1 MASATVKQPEK
12 TLWDHVSSYLLTNAL
27 TVGYEMQR
35 LVPDSLLFGSFIMY
49 FLSGNTTWGVLTLFL
64 FETVVLAH
72 TGIAAGFQAYQ
83 GFVGGQKD
91 VACRPG
97 FRQPR
102 FDLTRFFIRDR
113 YPSVG
118 LFTVGALATYMASTI
133 GYFTDTL
140 RAMGT
145 EWQSRIT
152 VSYIFIALLLVL
164 FVLIHS
170 LSGCETMG
178 EIITAIICGVV
189 VGILLFYIN
198 FLIFGAEGINIL
210 GLPLL
215 VDKSQTS
222 TPIYVCLKENSN
234 Q

>member
-1 MASATVKQPEK
+1 MASSSLKQPEK
-12 TLWDHVSSYLLTNAL
+12 TLWDHVSSYLLTNTL
-27 TVGYEMQR
+27 TVGYEIQR

-64 FETVVLAH
+64 FETVILAH
-72 TGIAAGFQAYQ
+72 TGIATGFQAYQ
-83 GFVGGQKD
+83 GFLGGQKD
-91 VACRPG
+91 LACRPG

-113 YPSVG
+113 YPSVS
-118 LFTVGALATYMASTI
+118 LFTIGALSTYMASTI

-152 VSYIFIALLLVL
+152 VSYIFIALLLIL
-164 FVLIHS
+164 FVLIHN
-170 LSGCETMG
+170 LSGWESFG
-178 EIITAIICGVV
+178 ELLIALVCGVI
-189 VGILLFYIN
+189 VGILFFYIN
-198 FLIFGAEGINIL
+198 FLIFGPEGINIL

-215 VDKSQTS
+215 VDKSQTAA
-222 TPIYVCLKENSN
+222 PIYVCLKENSN

>member
-1 MASATVKQPEK
+1 MASTVVKQPEK
-12 TLWDHVSSYLLTNAL
+12 TFWDHISSYLVTNTF
-27 TVGYEMQR
+27 TVGYELQR

-64 FETVVLAH
+64 FEAVILAH
-72 TGIAAGFQAYQ
+72 TGLATAFQAYQ
-83 GFVGGQKD
+83 GFIGGRKD
-91 VACRPG
+91 DACRPG
-97 FRQPR
+97 FRQAR
-102 FDLTRFFIRDR
+102 IDLTRFFIRDR
-113 YPSVG
+113 YPSIS
-118 LFTVGALATYMASTI
+118 LFSIGAIATYFASTI

-152 VSYIFIALLLVL
+152 VSYIFIVLLLVL
-164 FVLIHS
+164 FVLIHN
-170 LSGCETMG
+170 LSGCESMS
-178 EIITAIICGVV
+178 EISIALISGVI

-198 FLIFGAEGINIL
+198 FLMFGAEGINIL

-215 VDKSQTS
+215 VDKAQTAN
-222 TPIYVCLKENSN
+222 PIYVCLKENSN

>member
-1 MASATVKQPEK
+1 MASSPIKQPEK
-12 TLWDHVSSYLLTNAL
+12 TLWDHVSSYLLTNTL
-27 TVGYEMQR
+27 TVSYELQR

-72 TGIAAGFQAYQ
+72 TAIASGFHAYQ
-83 GFVGGQKD
+83 GFVGGRKNI
-91 VACRPG
+91 ACRSG
-97 FRQPR
+97 FRQAR

-113 YPSVG
+113 YPSVS
-118 LFTVGALATYMASTI
+118 LFTIGALATYMASTI
-133 GYFTDTL
+133 GFFTDTL

-164 FVLIHS
+164 FVLIHN
-170 LSGCETMG
+170 LSGCETISESM
-178 EIITAIICGVV
+178 IAIICGVV
-189 VGILLFYIN
+189 VGILLFYVN
-198 FLIFGAEGINIL
+198 FLIFGPEGINIL

-215 VDKSQTS
+215 VDKSQIS
-222 TPIYVCLKENSN
+222 SPIYVCLKENTN